1 MVKRTSPEPTA
12 VQRDAAVQAQYKT
25 TQNLDIRISIHAKYS
40 TNRQGFGNW
49 IFSHY
54 DLPAD
59 AEILELG
66 CGTGSMWKER
76 LPLPESGTHLLL
88 TDFSEGMLASARTL
102 LGEHQNLSYAVM
114 DIQDIPCESGRFDRV
129 IANMMLY
136 HVPDLDKGLSE
147 VKRVLADDGVFY
159 CATYG
164 ENGIVPYIAG
174 LLKNYGVIDKSNKVF
189 TLQNGEEIL
198 RRHFSAVQRFDYKDS
213 LAVTDL
219 DDLLDYLGSLI
230 SGTFSEVLSDR
241 ETVKQ
246 VLKKEMVNGVLHIPK
261 ENGMFICRKK

>member
-1 MVKRTSPEPTA
+1 
-12 VQRDAAVQAQYKT
+12 
-25 TQNLDIRISIHAKYS
+25 
-40 TNRQGFGNW
+40 
-49 IFSHY
+49 
-54 DLPAD
+54 
-59 AEILELG
+59 
-66 CGTGSMWKER
+66 
-76 LPLPESGTHLLL
+76 
-88 TDFSEGMLASARTL
+88 
-102 LGEHQNLSYAVM
+102 
-114 DIQDIPCESGRFDRV
+114 
-129 IANMMLY
+129 MMLY

-164 ENGIVPYIAG
+164 ENGIVPYIAS
-174 LLKNYGVIDKSNKVF
+174 LLKDYGVIDKSNKVF
-189 TLQNGEEIL
+189 TLQNGEDIL
-198 RRHFSAVQRFDYKDS
+198 RRHFSDVQRYDYEDS